1 MRITPMK
8 ATAGIAAS
16 ALAVTLTACTSGGGG
31 EAASGEIDMESQV
44 GYMENFDV
52 GTTFKATEPVEFG
65 LLYRDHPDY
74 PFRADWSVV
83 QHLEQDHN
91 VTFDYVN
98 VPLADL
104 QTRRSVLISS
114 GEAPDI
120 MPSIYAGE
128 ERQFVSGG
136 ALLPISDYVE
146 HMPNFLDKI
155 ERWGLE
161 AEIENLRQADGKY
174 YLLPGI
180 HEIAKPQYS
189 IAIRKDLWEKAG
201 LTEDPATW
209 DEFATQLEAVK
220 QANPELEYAFS
231 DKWSINSPMEQTLNA
246 AAPNFG
252 TLAGVGLNG
261 GGLWWD
267 EEAGEFSY
275 APASDGYRELVT
287 YFAGLVE
294 AGLMDPESV
303 TQQMETGE
311 QKFASGSVAAI
322 SSNDQELVKYRAN
335 FEQTG
340 NTEAEV
346 HQIVVPAGPYGSY
359 LAPGS
364 RRESGI
370 VFAASAAE
378 QDDFLAMLQFVDW
391 LYYSDEGLEFAKW
404 GVEGETYTKDASG
417 KRTLMED
424 IDVNGLN
431 PGAPKE
437 LRKDFGYHNG
447 VWMLAHGSTEDLD
460 KSMLREEVIAFLD
473 GMNEKEELPLPPAI
487 AYDEMQQ
494 EQAGLLQTNLLDI
507 VNQNTAAFIVGDR
520 PLSEWDAYVAELEGA
535 GMQDYVDLAN
545 STLEQE

>member
-1 MRITPMK
+1 MK

>member
-1 MRITPMK
+1 MRITRTK

-16 ALAVTLTACTSGGGG
+16 ALAITLTACTSGGGDD
-31 EAASGEIDMESQV
+31 AQSGEIDMESQV

-74 PFRADWSVV
+74 PYRADWSIV
-83 QHLEQDHN
+83 QHLEQDNN

-189 IAIRKDLWEKAG
+189 IAIRTDLWEKAG
-201 LTEDPATW
+201 LTEDPETW
-209 DEFATQLEAVK
+209 DELATQLETVK
-220 QANPELEYAFS
+220 QANPEIQYPFS

-252 TLAGVGLNG
+252 TMAGVGLNG

-275 APASDGYRELVT
+275 APASDGYRDLVT
-287 YFAGLVE
+287 YFADLVE
-294 AGLMDPESV
+294 RGLMDPESV
-303 TQQMETGE
+303 TQEMETGE

-322 SSNDQELVKYRAN
+322 SSNDQELVKYRDN
-335 FEQTG
+335 FAQTG

-346 HQIVVPAGPYGSY
+346 HQIVVPAGPHGSY

-437 LRKDFGYHNG
+437 LRRDFGYHNG

-473 GMNEKEELPLPPAI
+473 GMNQKDELPLPPALTF
-487 AYDEMQQ
+487 DEMQQ